1 MRGPIANLLDDLPP
15 AGSDEVFEPLLERAG
30 VRLERIVSSGQSTPP
45 DAWYDQEQDEWVMIV
60 AGAARL
66 CIEGQGVF
74 DMKAGD
80 SVFLPAHCRHRVE
93 WTDPRQQ
100 TVWLALH
107 LWNEARGSGPAAAG
121 QGAASGGNPGD

>member
-45 DAWYDQEQDEWVMIV
+45 DAWYDQGQDEWVMIV

-74 DMKAGD
+74 DMKPGD

-93 WTDPRQQ
+93 WTDPGQR

-107 LWNEARGSGPAAAG
+107 LWNEVRASGPAAVV

>member
-1 MRGPIANLLDDLPP
+1 MRGPIVNLLDRLPP
-15 AGSDEVFEPLLERAG
+15 PGPDEAFEPLFERTG

-45 DAWYDQEQDEWVMIV
+45 GTWYDQEQDEWVMVV

-74 DMKAGD
+74 DMKPGD
-80 SVFLPAHCRHRVE
+80 TVFLPAHCRHRVE

-107 LWNEARGSGPAAAG
+107 VWNRVRVSEPDVAAED
-121 QGAASGGNPGD
+121 ASGNGNPGD

>member
-1 MRGPIANLLDDLPP
+1 MRGPISNLLDDLPP
-15 AGSDEVFEPLLERAG
+15 AGADEVFEPLVERPG

-74 DMKAGD
+74 DMKPGD

-93 WTDPRQQ
+93 WTDPGQR

-107 LWNEARGSGPAAAG
+107 LWNQALAPGPAAAAQDG
-121 QGAASGGNPGD
+121 ASGGNPGV

>member
-1 MRGPIANLLDDLPP
+1 MRGPITNLLEGLPP
-15 AGSDEVFEPLLERAG
+15 AGSDEVFEPLLERPG

-45 DAWYDQEQDEWVMIV
+45 DAWYDQEQDEWVMVV

-74 DMKAGD
+74 EMRPGD
-80 SVFLPAHCRHRVE
+80 TVFLPAHCRHRVE
-93 WTDPRQQ
+93 WTDPRQP

-107 LWNEARGSGPAAAG
+107 VWNR
-121 QGAASGGNPGD
+121 ASGSEPAGTAQDGPGDGNPGD